1 MLESVKLALRLSGDA
16 FDEEVQGLIDAA
28 SRDLQEV
35 GVTPDPAN
43 PLVKR
48 AIITYCKSEFG
59 YDNPDAPRFM
69 ESYAHLKVSLMLY
82 GDADAT

>member
-1 MLESVKLALRLSGDA
+1 MLESVKLALRLSDPA

-28 SRDLQEV
+28 SHDLREV
-35 GVTPDPAN
+35 GINPDPTN

-59 YDNPDAPRFM
+59 YDNPDAARFM
-69 ESYAHLKVSLMLY
+69 DSYGHLKVSLMLY